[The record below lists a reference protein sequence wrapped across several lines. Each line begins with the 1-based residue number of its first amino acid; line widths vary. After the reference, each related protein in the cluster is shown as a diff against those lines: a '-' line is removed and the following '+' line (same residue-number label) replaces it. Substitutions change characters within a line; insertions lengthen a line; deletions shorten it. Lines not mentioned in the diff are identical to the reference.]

1 MKNWRGCLA
10 LEEYSGFGGLAWS
23 RFIETD
29 YKEEVDCSIEVSLIA
44 VGAGAVKL
52 SGVKEKYPEVFLEV
66 WRDRQSFVEVDQ
78 SSVYK
83 VECRC
88 ALTVRK
94 RMKW

>member
-10 LEEYSGFGGLAWS
+10 LEECSGFGGLAWS

-52 SGVKEKYPEVFLEV
+52 SGVKEKYPEVF
-66 WRDRQSFVEVDQ
+66 WRSGETG
-78 SSVYK
+78 K
-83 VECRC
+83 VSWRLIRV
-88 ALTVRK
+88 AYIR
-94 RMKW
+94 